1 MQQAYHTLFPDWEQR
16 VTLHAVHMVS
26 VTMKVHGLDKLDDFA
41 SKHPPARAWISA
53 WLADARD
60 ATWLSSHDIKFRYPA
75 VSFLAGNRVIFNV
88 KGNDYRMVSNVAY
101 RMGIVVVTWI
111 GTHAEYSKINWEV
124 RQNEASSR

>member
-1 MQQAYHTLFPDWEQR
+1 MLHCMQCIWSRL
-16 VTLHAVHMVS
+16 
-26 VTMKVHGLDKLDDFA
+26 TMKVHGLDKLDDFA

-75 VSFLAGNRVIFNV
+75 ASFLTGNRVIFNV

-124 RQNEASSR
+124 RQNEASNR